1 MQFPSQF
8 KNDADASI
16 GLVFIKAYN
25 TWHTKIK
32 RELRRLD
39 ITHPQFVLM
48 TTIAY
53 LSQHDAHISQARAA
67 ALANM
72 DEMSVSQIVKTLL
85 KSGHILRQDNPN
97 DTRSYALSLTAK
109 GSEAVKTAL
118 PVVEAIDKAF
128 FEPLGVQKPVFLEL
142 LRQLADANP
151 AKPGPA

>member
-1 MQFPSQF
+1 MEFPSQF
-8 KNDADASI
+8 KNDAEASI

-25 TWHTKIK
+25 VWHTKIK

-53 LSQHDAHISQARAA
+53 LSQRDAHISQARAA

-72 DEMSVSQIVKTLL
+72 DEMSVSQIVKTLIKGGYL
-85 KSGHILRQDNPN
+85 SRRENPN
-97 DTRSYALSLTAK
+97 DTRSYALSLTPK

-118 PVVEAIDKAF
+118 PVVEAIDKTF
-128 FEPLGVQKPVFLEL
+128 FDQLGAQKPIFLEL
-142 LRQLADANP
+142 LRKLAEAD
-151 AKPGPA
+151 